1 MSLVQFQILHR
12 ITINIDYYRVI
23 AIHLLLFT
31 YCYSLI
37 AIHLLLFTHCYL
49 LITAD
54 PLLLKP
60 VTTGLLN
67 ILNLSI

>member
-31 YCYSLI
+31 
-37 AIHLLLFTHCYL
+37 HCYL

-54 PLLLKP
+54 SLPLKP